1 MPKGTPLT
9 EEEQFR
15 KRAEIMDITTRLF
28 AEKGFLETSMREI
41 AEATGMGKS
50 TLYDYFKT
58 KDDILVSYFENEI
71 NAITALVEEID
82 KTNAPAVEKLRQTM
96 IAHLD
101 YLLANKTLYLK
112 LTIEAQRLGMESQK
126 RIQISR
132 HAYQDMVCKMIED
145 GIKEGSFRPVD
156 PMLTM
161 RIVLGALN
169 PVVFT
174 TRPTGSPHE
183 MLNAAIDILLKGILS

>member
-15 KRAEIMDITTRLF
+15 KRAEIMEITTRLF

-71 NAITALVEEID
+71 NAITARVEEID
-82 KTNAPAVEKLRQTM
+82 KCDAPAVEKLRRTM
-96 IAHLD
+96 TAHLD

-112 LTIEAQRLGMESQK
+112 LTVEAQRLGIHSQK

-132 HAYQDMVCKMIED
+132 HAYQDLVCKMIED

-156 PMLTM
+156 PMLAM
-161 RIVLGALN
+161 RILLGALN

-183 MLNAAIDILLKGILS
+183 MLDAALDILFKGMLA

>member
-9 EEEQFR
+9 EEEQQR
-15 KRAEIMDITTRLF
+15 KRAEIMEITTRLF
-28 AEKGFLETSMREI
+28 AEKGFLETSMREV
-41 AEATGMGKS
+41 AEAVGMGKS

-71 NAITALVEEID
+71 NVITERVAEIGQ
-82 KTNAPAVEKLRQTM
+82 TNVPAVEKLRSTM
-96 IAHLD
+96 TAHLD

-112 LTIEAQRLGMESQK
+112 LTIEAQRLGIESQK

-132 HAYQDMVCKMIED
+132 HAYQDMVCRMIED

-183 MLNAAIDILLKGILS
+183 MLDAALDILLKGILF